1 MVGSETQP
9 SVVAAAVNLV
19 VPELA
24 VLPVVPLQEMEIVRE
39 MPSSAWPQPSARVLG
54 RNLVHEGELV
64 GRQITLSRTAG
75 QRLVGSNFFQ
85 VAFRHPFTKIL
96 LGRPEK

>member
-9 SVVAAAVNLV
+9 SVAAVGANLV

-24 VLPVVPLQEMEIVRE
+24 ARE

-85 VAFRHPFTKIL
+85 VALRHPFTKIL
-96 LGRPEK
+96 LGPT

>member
-1 MVGSETQP
+1 MGAGLQP
-9 SVVAAAVNLV
+9 SVVAVVVNLV

-24 VLPVVPLQEMEIVRE
+24 GLPAAGKFPLQEMEIVE
-39 MPSSAWPQPSARVLG
+39 LPSSAWPKPLAGVEG
-54 RNLVHEGELV
+54 KNLAHEGKLV
-64 GRQITLSRTAG
+64 GRQITLPRAAG

-96 LGRPEK
+96 LGPT